1 MKAKD
6 KERRIK
12 YLMTKL
18 QFRPKCK
25 LPTAELREA
34 KLQILLKN
42 KTIELEQ
49 FLGVSP
55 KSQEHKD
62 RKEVFDYHYSNGLSD
77 EEIMNIWISSYK
89 NNWSRKRF
97 ENIMPKTERKDNQNP
112 VTNTINWGSGGGHGS
127 RIRVPSK
134 KHKNRYKNFLKLF
147 PNFEN
152 KDKI

>member
-1 MKAKD
+1 MKTKD
-6 KERRIK
+6 KERKIK

-25 LPTAELREA
+25 LPTTELREA

-49 FLGVSP
+49 FLGVST
-55 KSQEHKD
+55 KSKEHKE

-77 EEIMNIWISSYK
+77 EEIMSIWVSTYK

-97 ENIMPKTERKDNQNP
+97 ENTMPKPERKDNQNP
-112 VTNTINWGSGGGHGS
+112 ATNSINWGSGGGNGS

-147 PNFEN
+147 PKFEEN
-152 KDKI
+152 

>member
-1 MKAKD
+1 MKEKD

-25 LPTAELREA
+25 LPTTELREA

-42 KTIELEQ
+42 KNIELEQ
-49 FLGVSP
+49 FLGVNT
-55 KSQEHKD
+55 KSKEHKE
-62 RKEVFDYHYSNGLSD
+62 RKEVFDYYYSKGFDDSQ
-77 EEIMNIWISSYK
+77 IMNVWTSTYRR
-89 NNWSRKRF
+89 NYFRKDDS
-97 ENIMPKTERKDNQNP
+97 MPKPERKDNQNP

-147 PNFEN
+147 PKFEE
-152 KDKI
+152 K